1 MVAERAGTSIAT
13 VSLVVNGKERGRVS
27 APIASRVR
35 DAVEELGYVVDHAA
49 SSLARG
55 SGDLVVLIAPD
66 LSNPF
71 FAEVIRGVRDTI
83 GDRFQ
88 LVLSVTE
95 RGAQPVAADVRRFER
110 LRPAGILV
118 DAPAAGESM
127 AASVPVVL
135 LDAPGSD
142 GRHGGGSAVDDADAG
157 DHGDDGPAGDAGADA
172 SVDAGDDAV
181 NYDLSPG
188 VHDLVAHLH
197 DRGHRRVGYL
207 DGTSRAAT
215 FGVRRE
221 LFEAAC
227 AAAGITVSEITA
239 RADLTVDAAASATE
253 HVIEA
258 WQDDQVTAV
267 VAAADTLAYGV
278 LRTAGR
284 LGIAVP
290 EELAVAGFDD
300 LPSSSVTAPALTSV
314 ALPGAELGRAAALR
328 LLATLDG
335 TEAEST
341 SLPTRLVRR
350 ASTGA

>member
-13 VSLVVNGKERGRVS
+13 VSLVVNGKDRGRVS
-27 APIASRVR
+27 VPIATRVR
-35 DAVEELGYVVDHAA
+35 DAVDELGYVVDHAA

-118 DAPAAGESM
+118 DAPAADESM
-127 AASVPVVL
+127 SASVPVVL
-135 LDAPGSD
+135 LDAPGSP
-142 GRHGGGSAVDDADAG
+142 GGVD
-157 DHGDDGPAGDAGADA
+157 
-172 SVDAGDDAV
+172 
-181 NYDLSPG
+181 YDLTRG
-188 VHDLVAHLH
+188 VHDLVQHLH
-197 DRGHRRVGYL
+197 DQGHRRVGYL

-221 LFEAAC
+221 RFEQEC
-227 AAAGITVSEITA
+227 AEIGIAVSEVTA
-239 RADLTVDAAASATE
+239 RADLTVDAAAAATE

-258 WQDDQVTAV
+258 WQDDDVTAV

-278 LRTAGR
+278 LRVAAAR
-284 LGIAVP
+284 GIAVP
-290 EELAVAGFDD
+290 ETLAVAGFDD

-328 LLATLDG
+328 LLAMLDG
-335 TEAEST
+335 TEPAAPA
-341 SLPTRLVRR
+341 LPTRLVPR

>member
-1 MVAERAGTSIAT
+1 MPTTPRSRPAPSGRVTAAMVAERAGTSIAT
-13 VSLVVNGKERGRVS
+13 VSLVVNGKDRGRVS
-27 APIASRVR
+27 TPIADRVR
-35 DAVEELGYVVDHAA
+35 DAVEQLGYVVDHAA

-95 RGAQPVAADVRRFER
+95 RGEQPVDADVRRFER

-118 DAPAAGESM
+118 DAPAEHASM

-135 LDAPGSD
+135 LDAPG
-142 GRHGGGSAVDDADAG
+142 
-157 DHGDDGPAGDAGADA
+157 GPG
-172 SVDAGDDAV
+172 AV
-181 NYDLSPG
+181 NYDLTAG
-188 VHDLVAHLH
+188 VEALVAHLAAA
-197 DRGHRRVGYL
+197 GHRRVAYL
-207 DGTSRAAT
+207 DGTSRATT
-215 FGVRRE
+215 FAVRRA
-221 LFEAAC
+221 LFGQAC
-227 AAAGITVSEITA
+227 VSAGISVSQLEA
-239 RADLTVDAAASATE
+239 QADLTIDAAASA
-253 HVIEA
+253 VGQVVDA
-258 WQDDQVTAV
+258 WLADGVTAV

-278 LRTAGR
+278 LRVAAER
-284 LGIAVP
+284 GIAVP
-290 EELAVAGFDD
+290 AALAVAGFDD
-300 LPSSSVTAPALTSV
+300 LPSSSVTAPSLTSV

-335 TEAEST
+335 VDAPDPA
-341 SLPTRLVRR
+341 LPTRLVPR